1 MSTADWVVVAILAF
15 GAVKGYLRG
24 FVVEAFSFFGFFIGL
39 IVALQLTIPVSLRFF
54 AESDY
59 FDVIAVLVFIVLF
72 ILLGLGIKMA
82 AKLIKNALDM
92 TIFGI
97 VDNLIGGLTGL
108 LKWAFLISVLFWVL
122 GSVGVDLEDRFFSDS
137 LLFPFLVN
145 IGPVVFGWIG
155 GFIPFIQDL
164 IDTMQDIPRS
174 KNSYFTFA

>member
-59 FDVIAVLVFIVLF
+59 FDIIAILVFIVLF

-82 AKLIKNALDM
+82 AKLIKNARNHYVYSHKSS
-92 TIFGI
+92 TPEARNRNKEKYINEKNYIFTDHFELFQPLG
-97 VDNLIGGLTGL
+97 
-108 LKWAFLISVLFWVL
+108 FLPW
-122 GSVGVDLEDRFFSDS
+122 
-137 LLFPFLVN
+137 
-145 IGPVVFGWIG
+145 
-155 GFIPFIQDL
+155 
-164 IDTMQDIPRS
+164 
-174 KNSYFTFA
+174 